1 MRLVH
6 TGYLT
11 VDITQFRVRYIIIT
25 MIALLLNMGRYIR
38 NKVIALVTLCSK
50 EDKGLLISV
59 GNKEETGL

>member
-11 VDITQFRVRYIIIT
+11 VDITQFRAWYIIIT

-38 NKVIALVTLCSK
+38 NNVIALVTLCPK

>member
-11 VDITQFRVRYIIIT
+11 VDITQFRARYIIIT
-25 MIALLLNMGRYIR
+25 MIALLLNMERYIR
-38 NKVIALVTLCSK
+38 NKVIALVALCPK
-50 EDKGLLISV
+50 EDKGLLMSV